1 MSAVLDVCDRVL
13 ELVGDRAEAEVTV
26 SSGRS
31 ALTRFANSAI
41 HQNVADDGIWVGLK
55 VVVDGR
61 WATTGTN
68 RTDADALA
76 RLVERALAAAPL
88 RPVDPGWPGLAP
100 PQAAAPVDHYDE
112 ATSRAAPEERARVV
126 RDFVEAGAAGLRG
139 PNAMDSLRGAG
150 FCDTSGWHTAFV
162 NSAGQRLEGRSTRAT
177 VEAIH
182 RTATSDGRGWQT
194 SGRLAD
200 LDGSAAGRAAAEKA
214 RTGDSNTSD
223 LGPGAYEV
231 VLEPACVADLLD
243 FLVGHGFN
251 AKAHEEG
258 RSFVELGRAQLDP
271 ALNLWD
277 DATDPRAIGR
287 AFDAEGTP
295 KRRLDLVADGVCLAL
310 AHDRRTAKRAG
321 GGTRSTG
328 HAGGGNSGGVC
339 SNLFLGSGT
348 SPVAELVASVPRGL
362 LVTEFWY
369 TRILDP
375 KTQVVTGLT
384 RNGTFLIENG
394 QVKGGVRNLRFTQSY
409 LEALAPGN
417 VLGVGDDARMF
428 GGDAHVP
435 SLHLASWNFTGGAGG

>member
-1 MSAVLDVCDRVL
+1 MTELLDLCDRVL
-13 ELVGDRAEAEVTV
+13 ELVGDRAETEVTV

-41 HQNVADDGIWVGLK
+41 HQNVADDGTWVGLK

-61 WATTGTN
+61 WATSGTN
-68 RTDADALA
+68 RTDAEALV
-76 RLVERALAAAPL
+76 RVVDRALAAAPL
-88 RPVDPGWPGLAP
+88 RPVDPDWPGLAP
-100 PQAAAPVDHYDE
+100 PQAAPPVDHYDE
-112 ATSRAAPEERARVV
+112 ATAVAAPEERARVV
-126 RDFVEAGAAGLRG
+126 RDFVAAGAGRE
-139 PNAMDSLRGAG
+139 PLRGAG
-150 FCDTSGWHTAFV
+150 FCDTSGWRTAFA

-200 LDGSAAGRAAAEKA
+200 LDGSAAGRTAAEKA
-214 RTGDSNTSD
+214 RIGDSNTSD
-223 LGPGAYEV
+223 LPPGPYEV

-271 ALNLWD
+271 AIDLWD

-295 KRRLDLVADGVCLAL
+295 KRRLDLVRGGVCQAL

-321 GGTRSTG
+321 GNAESTG
-328 HAGGGNSGGVC
+328 HAGGANSGGVC
-339 SNLFLGSGT
+339 SNLFLAPGR
-348 SPVAELVASVPRGL
+348 SPVADLVAAVERGL

-394 QVKGGVRNLRFTQSY
+394 QVRGGIRNLRFTQSY
-409 LEALAPGN
+409 VEALSPGN
-417 VLGVGDDARMF
+417 VLGVGDDARLF
-428 GGDAHVP
+428 GADAHVP
-435 SLHLASWNFTGGAGG
+435 TLHLRSWNFTGGAGG